1 MRIGIDFDNTL
12 VTYDELFHRVALDQQ
27 VIPAGLAKTK
37 VAVRDYLRRIDRE
50 PVWTEMQGTVYGA
63 RMDEARAYPGAI
75 EFLRWACTEGIEL
88 CIVSHKTRHPF
99 IGPKHDLHQA
109 ARRWIERHLAGKP
122 HPLIAPH
129 SVFFE
134 LTKEEKLA
142 RIAASGCAYYIDD
155 LPEILLAPGFPARV
169 RRILFDADAHH
180 VAEPS
185 LTVMRSWNEIRAF
198 FEHECRSTG

>member
-12 VTYDELFHRVALDQQ
+12 VTYDALFHRVALDQQ
-27 VIPAGLAKTK
+27 VIPADLAKTK

-63 RMDEARAYPGAI
+63 RMDEAQAYPGAI
-75 EFLRWACTEGIEL
+75 EFLRWARAEGIEL

-109 ARRWIERHLAGKP
+109 ARRWVERHLAGTP
-122 HPLIAPH
+122 HPLVAPA

-142 RIAASGCAYYIDD
+142 RIAASGCQYYIDD
-155 LPEILLAPGFPARV
+155 LPEILLAPGFPAHV
-169 RRILFDADAHH
+169 QRILFDPDAHH
-180 VAEPS
+180 VAEPP
-185 LTVMRSWNEIRAF
+185 LLGMPSWAEIRSF
-198 FEHECRSTG
+198 FVHECRSTR